1 MNEADILARML
12 VQTSPNKGLA
22 MVYADLVG
30 FEGNEFY
37 FFKPDEG
44 WNGVNFGDLQFQFM
58 ESVPLGLRLPTGEIS
73 LNPPENLF
81 SKKKLK
87 SLFWQKMIQL

>member
-12 VQTSPNKGLA
+12 VQTSRNKGLA

-37 FFKPDEG
+37 FS
-44 WNGVNFGDLQFQFM
+44 N
-58 ESVPLGLRLPTGEIS
+58 LRRAG
-73 LNPPENLF
+73 
-81 SKKKLK
+81 
-87 SLFWQKMIQL
+87 MG